1 MFIAAPPRLARFDLA
16 SLLAVLTLL
25 ALGVPAPLVAQLER
39 QEKATMSVAA
49 DRTAY
54 AAGSE
59 ASLVVEMEIEPGWHT
74 NSHQPTY
81 DYLIPTEIEVAVPDG
96 WSEPSVAYPPGEM
109 KSFSFAE
116 EEISVYEG
124 RVVMVATQPIPT
136 DLETDSAPLEIAL
149 TYQAC
154 DDRRCLPP
162 VTTRRE
168 IELALGEEGR
178 PTEAAAALEGT
189 PPAAADGAS
198 PAVEAPALAWLLLLG
213 FLGGVILNAMPCVL
227 PVLSLKLFG
236 LVKSAGQGR
245 SAVVAG
251 ALATSAGILFSFLA
265 LALMAVVAKA
275 GGAAVG
281 WGIQFQNP
289 TFVAALTVVVL
300 LFCLNLW
307 GLFEIPLPG
316 RLASAA
322 DSASG
327 SSLAGHFGSGLFATL
342 MATPCSA
349 PFLGTAIGFGLSQS
363 ASTIVA
369 IFAAIGVGMA
379 APYLLLAGS
388 PGSVRF
394 LPEPGAWMGHLK
406 VVMGF
411 LLAGAAV
418 WLLYVLAA
426 QIPPEQLAFFEL
438 ALLVMALAVWVH
450 HAAGRRPARLAAMR
464 GILASIAIGLVLV
477 SRAEVP
483 AGASQRVESR
493 RMIDWETFD
502 RQEAPEP
509 AGPAGIRRRDGRL
522 VLHLQGQRTP
532 GTRNA
537 RGRRS
542 LLAAR
547 RRCDEGRLDEP

>member
-1 MFIAAPPRLARFDLA
+1 MPTRAPSRCTRSGLVSGLGTGVSAVGARPARRAAVALAIATALA
-16 SLLAVLTLL
+16 
-25 ALGVPAPLVAQLER
+25 ALPAAAQLER
-39 QEKATMSVAA
+39 QEKASMRVAA
-49 DRTAY
+49 DRTSY

-59 ASLVVEMEIEPGWHT
+59 ASLVVEMVIEPRWHT
-74 NSHQPTY
+74 NSHEPTY
-81 DYLIPTEIEVAVPDG
+81 DYLIPTEVEVTVPEG
-96 WSEPSVAYPPGEM
+96 WPEPSVAYPPGEM
-109 KSFSFAE
+109 KSFAFAE

-124 RVVMVATQPIPT
+124 RVVMVATQPIPDDVEAGT
-136 DLETDSAPLEIAL
+136 ATLGVAL

-168 IELALGEEGR
+168 LALAVGEEGE
-178 PTEAAAALEGT
+178 PTEAAAAIESAA
-189 PPAAADGAS
+189 PPGAVDGARV
-198 PAVEAPALAWLLLLG
+198 AEAPNLAWLLLLG

-236 LVKSAGQGR
+236 LVKSAGEGR

-265 LALMAVVAKA
+265 LAVAAVVAKA

-322 DSASG
+322 QSTSRSASG
-327 SSLAGHFGSGLFATL
+327 GSLAGHFGSGLFATL

-379 APYLLLAGS
+379 
-388 PGSVRF
+388 
-394 LPEPGAWMGHLK
+394 
-406 VVMGF
+406 
-411 LLAGAAV
+411 
-418 WLLYVLAA
+418 
-426 QIPPEQLAFFEL
+426 
-438 ALLVMALAVWVH
+438 
-450 HAAGRRPARLAAMR
+450 
-464 GILASIAIGLVLV
+464 
-477 SRAEVP
+477 
-483 AGASQRVESR
+483 
-493 RMIDWETFD
+493 
-502 RQEAPEP
+502 
-509 AGPAGIRRRDGRL
+509 
-522 VLHLQGQRTP
+522 TP
-532 GTRNA
+532 
-537 RGRRS
+537 
-542 LLAAR
+542 
-547 RRCDEGRLDEP
+547 